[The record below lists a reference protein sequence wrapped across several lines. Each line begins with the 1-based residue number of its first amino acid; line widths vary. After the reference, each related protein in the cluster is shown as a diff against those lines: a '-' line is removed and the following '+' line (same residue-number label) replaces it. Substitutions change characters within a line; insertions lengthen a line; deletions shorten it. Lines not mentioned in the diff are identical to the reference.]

1 MRRLPPLGALRAFE
15 AAARQESFKLAAA
28 ELSVTPTAISHQI
41 RQLEETLGLPL
52 FIRQTRKVVLTEH
65 GRALY
70 PALRS
75 AFDGMADAV
84 EAVQRRTVRQVATL
98 SATVA
103 FTAKLLVPHA
113 GSFRTLNPGWDLRL
127 HASDDAVDLQ
137 AGEADAAIRYGT
149 GHYHGLT
156 SLPLLTDS
164 FAPVCSPYLN
174 VRAPADLATVSLI
187 HFDWGAMASKLS
199 VPTWRTWAERAHLG
213 TMDIEGGIA
222 FNDEASAI
230 DAAIAGQ
237 GVALLSLA
245 LVAAELASGAL
256 VQPFGPVIEGLGYDL
271 VYPSG
276 SETRPAVSVLRKW
289 VTQDLVYAF
298 AKAREARAK
307 ANG

>member
-28 ELSVTPTAISHQI
+28 ELGVTPTAVSHQI

-52 FIRQTRKVVLTEH
+52 FFRQTRKVNLTEH

-75 AFDGMADAV
+75 SFDAMAEAV
-84 EAVQRRTVRQVATL
+84 EQIKRRPARQVATL

-127 HASDDAVDLQ
+127 HASDDPVDLQ
-137 AGEADAAIRYGT
+137 AGEADAAIRYGA
-149 GHYHGLT
+149 GHYPGLT
-156 SLPLLTDS
+156 ALPLLNDS
-164 FAPVCSPYLN
+164 FAPVCSPHLN
-174 VRAPADLATVSLI
+174 VHTPADLANVSLI
-187 HFDWGAMASKLS
+187 HFDWGAMAIKLS
-199 VPTWRTWAERAHLG
+199 VPNWRTWAERANFSQLD
-213 TMDIEGGIA
+213 TDGGIA

-245 LVAAELASGAL
+245 LVATELARGAL

-271 VYPSG
+271 IYASG
-276 SETRPAVSVLRKW
+276 NDARPAVAVLSKW
-289 VTQDLVYAF
+289 VTQDLTPAF
-298 AKAREARAK
+298 ATAREARAK

>member
-28 ELSVTPTAISHQI
+28 ELGVTPTAISHQI
-41 RQLEETLGLPL
+41 RQLEESLGLPL
-52 FIRQTRKVVLTEH
+52 FVRQTRKVILTEH

-70 PALRS
+70 PALRTS
-75 AFDGMADAV
+75 FDAMT
-84 EAVQRRTVRQVATL
+84 EAVDQIKRRPARQVATL

-127 HASDDAVDLQ
+127 HASDEPVDLH
-137 AGEADAAIRYGT
+137 AGEADAAIRYGV
-149 GHYHGLT
+149 GHYPGLT
-156 SLPLLTDS
+156 ALPLLTDS
-164 FAPVCSPYLN
+164 FAPVCSPHLN
-174 VRAPADLATVSLI
+174 VREPADLAAVSLI
-187 HFDWGAMASKLS
+187 HFDWGAMATKLS
-199 VPTWRTWAERAHLG
+199 VPTWRTWTERAGIDTLD
-213 TMDIEGGIA
+213 TESGIA

-245 LVAAELASGAL
+245 IVAAELARGVL

-271 VYPSG
+271 VYPAG
-276 SETRPAVSVLRKW
+276 YDARPAVAVLSKW
-289 VTQDLVYAF
+289 VTQDLTQAF
-298 AKAREARAK
+298 TKAREARAK
-307 ANG
+307 ASA

>member
-1 MRRLPPLGALRAFE
+1 MRRLPQLGALRAFE

-28 ELSVTPTAISHQI
+28 ELGVTPTAISHQI
-41 RQLEETLGLPL
+41 RQLENSLGLPL
-52 FIRQTRKVVLTEH
+52 FVRQTRKVVLTEQ

-70 PALRS
+70 PAMRS
-75 AFDGMADAV
+75 AFDAMAAAV
-84 EAVQRRTVRQVATL
+84 DQVKRRPARQVATL

-127 HASDDAVDLQ
+127 HASDDAVDLH
-137 AGEADAAIRYGT
+137 AGEADAAIRYGA
-149 GHYHGLT
+149 GHYAGLT
-156 SLPLLTDS
+156 PLPLLKDS
-164 FAPVCSPYLN
+164 FAPVCSPHLGI
-174 VRAPADLATVSLI
+174 RTPADLASVSLI
-187 HFDWGAMASKLS
+187 HFDWGPTSSKLS
-199 VPTWRTWAERAHLG
+199 IPTWRTWTERACIASLD
-213 TMDIEGGIA
+213 TESGIT

-271 VYPSG
+271 IYPAG
-276 SETRPAVSVLRKW
+276 HDARPAVAVLSKW
-289 VTQDLVYAF
+289 VTQDLAPAF
-298 AKAREARAK
+298 AKARQTTPASA
-307 ANG
+307 